1 MFYAVCRLSHIK
13 INSPGSG
20 CPYHYFITRC
30 ISGIIWAIRYRKGL
44 DYIIGAL
51 SFAVISAPTNAV
63 EVYMQALNDLAKIE
77 LDKNEF
83 GFGSTGKDTAE
94 SGILVGLP
102 DKFNFFGFW
111 SFAFENSFMNREDL
125 DELYKYWETKIG
137 RRVHWTALAERGNI
151 IEKDGNKFAF
161 VKLTSLIAED
171 EPDSKANNVHSDG
184 AGSFGVEQ

>member
-1 MFYAVCRLSHIK
+1 
-13 INSPGSG
+13 
-20 CPYHYFITRC
+20 
-30 ISGIIWAIRYRKGL
+30 
-44 DYIIGAL
+44 
-51 SFAVISAPTNAV
+51 
-63 EVYMQALNDLAKIE
+63 MQALNDLAKIE